1 MSTLTFVGISG
12 SLRRAS
18 RNSGL
23 LRCCAA
29 HLPEGVRMEIAD
41 ISALP
46 FYNEDIE
53 KPQAAKDLIAQ
64 VTAADAL
71 VLACPEYNYSLA
83 PALKNALDWVSREPN
98 LAPLSG
104 KAVCIDG
111 EKINEI
117 VDAQHIPAGYEAVD
131 LGGKYVLPGLIN
143 MHVHLPASGKPK
155 KKASDP
161 KKLVK
166 LITFCALTNRI
177 GVNMCE
183 GYAKTELL
191 SGVMT
196 IRTVG
201 GVADY
206 DTKIRD
212 LAAAGKILAPR
223 VLASNMAVS
232 VPGGHMAGS
241 LAYEAH
247 SAEEAAALVEKIAAE
262 KPDLIK
268 LMITGGVLD
277 AEVVGE
283 PGVLRMQ
290 PELVKAACD
299 KAHSLGMIVGAHV
312 ESPEGVM
319 VALQNGVDSIEHG
332 AQPSDEMIT
341 LFKQRKAFQIS
352 TISPALPYAL
362 FDRSISHA
370 TYEQQENGKIVFDG
384 IVALAKA
391 NLAAGVPVGLGTDV
405 GCPYITHYDMWR
417 ELHYFVKYCGV
428 TPAFALYSA
437 TKLNARLAGIGDLT
451 GSIEADKQADLIV
464 CSGNPLQNLSALR
477 ELDMVVK
484 GGYRIDKPQIKKMD
498 EVERELD
505 KFL

>member
-1 MSTLTFVGISG
+1 MYHNDKKYALTNCVLLDG
-12 SLRRAS
+12 SE
-18 RNSGL
+18 
-23 LRCCAA
+23 
-29 HLPEGVRMEIAD
+29 HME
-41 ISALP
+41 
-46 FYNEDIE
+46 
-53 KPQAAKDLIAQ
+53 PQ
-64 VTAADAL
+64 T
-71 VLACPEYNYSLA
+71 
-83 PALKNALDWVSREPN
+83 
-98 LAPLSG
+98 G
-104 KAVCIDG
+104 KAVCIAG
-111 EKINEI
+111 EKISEI

-166 LITFCALTNRI
+166 LITSCALTNRI
-177 GVNMCE
+177 GVSMCE

-191 SGVMT
+191 SGVTT

-212 LAAAGKILAPR
+212 LAAAGKVLAPR

-299 KAHSLGMIVGAHV
+299 KAHSLGMIVAAHV

-332 AQPSDEMIT
+332 AQPNDEMIA

-451 GSIEADKQADLIV
+451 GSIEEDKQADLIV
-464 CSGNPLQNLSALR
+464 CANDPLRNLSALR

>member
-1 MSTLTFVGISG
+1 MYLNDKQYALTNCVILDG
-12 SLRRAS
+12 SE
-18 RNSGL
+18 
-23 LRCCAA
+23 
-29 HLPEGVRMEIAD
+29 HME
-41 ISALP
+41 
-46 FYNEDIE
+46 
-53 KPQAAKDLIAQ
+53 PQ
-64 VTAADAL
+64 T
-71 VLACPEYNYSLA
+71 
-83 PALKNALDWVSREPN
+83 
-98 LAPLSG
+98 G

-111 EKINEI
+111 GKIAEI
-117 VDAQHIPAGYEAVD
+117 TDAQHVPAGYEAID
-131 LGGKYVLPGLIN
+131 LGGRYVLPGLIN

-166 LITFCALTNRI
+166 LITSCGLMNKI
-177 GVNMCE
+177 GVNLCE
-183 GYAKTELL
+183 GYARTELL
-191 SGVMT
+191 SGVTT

-206 DTKIRD
+206 DTRIRD

-247 SAEEAAALVEKIAAE
+247 TVDEAAAFVEKIALD

-283 PGVLRMQ
+283 PGVLRMS
-290 PELVKAACD
+290 PALVRAACD
-299 KAHSLGMIVGAHV
+299 KAHSLGMLVAAHV
-312 ESPEGVM
+312 ESPEGVI

-332 AQPSDEMIT
+332 AQPTQEMLD
-341 LFKQRKAFQIS
+341 LFKERGAFQIS

-362 FDRSISHA
+362 FERSISHA
-370 TYEQQENGKIVFDG
+370 SYEQQENGKIVFDG
-384 IVALAKA
+384 IIALAKA
-391 NLAAGVPVGLGTDV
+391 NLASGVPVGLGTDV

-417 ELHYFVKYCGV
+417 ELNHFVKYCGV

-437 TKLNARLAGIGDLT
+437 TKLNARLAGIGDVT
-451 GSIEADKQADLIV
+451 GSIEAGKQADLIV
-464 CSGNPLQNLSALR
+464 CASDPLQSLSALR
-477 ELDMVVK
+477 ELDMVIK
-484 GGYRIDKPQIKKMD
+484 GGYRIDKPQIKKMP

>member
-1 MSTLTFVGISG
+1 MYLNDKQYALTNCVILDG
-12 SLRRAS
+12 SE
-18 RNSGL
+18 
-23 LRCCAA
+23 
-29 HLPEGVRMEIAD
+29 HME
-41 ISALP
+41 
-46 FYNEDIE
+46 
-53 KPQAAKDLIAQ
+53 PQ
-64 VTAADAL
+64 T
-71 VLACPEYNYSLA
+71 
-83 PALKNALDWVSREPN
+83 
-98 LAPLSG
+98 G

-111 EKINEI
+111 GKIAEI
-117 VDAQHIPAGYEAVD
+117 TDAQHVPAGYEAID
-131 LGGKYVLPGLIN
+131 LGGRYVLPGLIN

-166 LITFCALTNRI
+166 LITSCGLMNKI
-177 GVNMCE
+177 GVKLCE
-183 GYAKTELL
+183 GYARTELL
-191 SGVMT
+191 SGVTT

-206 DTKIRD
+206 DTRIRD

-247 SAEEAAALVEKIAAE
+247 TAAEAAAFVEKIAGD

-283 PGVLRMQ
+283 PGVLRMS
-290 PELVKAACD
+290 PALVRATCD
-299 KAHSLGMIVGAHV
+299 KAHSLGMLVAAHV
-312 ESPEGVM
+312 ESPEGVI

-332 AQPSDEMIT
+332 AQPTQEMLD
-341 LFKQRKAFQIS
+341 LFKARGAFQIS

-362 FDRSISHA
+362 FERSISHA
-370 TYEQQENGKIVFDG
+370 SYEQQENGKIVFDG
-384 IVALAKA
+384 IIALAKA
-391 NLAAGVPVGLGTDV
+391 NLASGVPVGLGTDV

-417 ELHYFVKYCGV
+417 ELNHFVKYCGV

-437 TKLNARLAGIGDLT
+437 TKLNARLAGIGDVT
-451 GSIEADKQADLIV
+451 GSIEAGKRADLIV
-464 CSGNPLQNLSALR
+464 CTNDPLKSPSALR
-477 ELDMVVK
+477 TLDMVIS
-484 GGYRIDKPQIKKMD
+484 GGYRIDKPQVKKMP

>member
-1 MSTLTFVGISG
+1 MYHNNKRYALTNCVILDG
-12 SLRRAS
+12 SE
-18 RNSGL
+18 
-23 LRCCAA
+23 
-29 HLPEGVRMEIAD
+29 HME
-41 ISALP
+41 
-46 FYNEDIE
+46 
-53 KPQAAKDLIAQ
+53 PQ
-64 VTAADAL
+64 T
-71 VLACPEYNYSLA
+71 
-83 PALKNALDWVSREPN
+83 
-98 LAPLSG
+98 G

-111 EKINEI
+111 EKIAEI
-117 VDAQHIPAGYEAVD
+117 TDAQHIPAGYETVD
-131 LGGKYVLPGLIN
+131 LGGRYVLPGLIN

-166 LITFCALTNRI
+166 LITSCGLMNKI

-191 SGVMT
+191 SGVTT

-206 DTKIRD
+206 DTRIRD
-212 LAAAGKILAPR
+212 LAAASKILAPR

-247 SAEEAAALVEKIAAE
+247 TAAEAAAFVEKIAGD

-277 AEVVGE
+277 AEAVGE
-283 PGVLRMQ
+283 PGVLRM
-290 PELVKAACD
+290 PPALVKAACD
-299 KAHSLGMIVGAHV
+299 KAHSLDMLVAAHV
-312 ESPEGVM
+312 ESPEGVI

-332 AQPSDEMIT
+332 AQPTQEMLD
-341 LFKQRKAFQIS
+341 LFKERGAFQIS

-384 IVALAKA
+384 IIALAKA
-391 NLAAGVPVGLGTDV
+391 NLASGVPVGLGTDV

-417 ELHYFVKYCGV
+417 ELNHFVKYCGV

-437 TKLNARLAGIGDLT
+437 TKLNARLAGIGDVT
-451 GSIEADKQADLIV
+451 GSVEVGKQADLIV
-464 CSGNPLQNLSALR
+464 CTDDPLKSPSALR
-477 ELDMVVK
+477 TLDMVVK
-484 GGYRIDKPQIKKMD
+484 GGYRIDKPQVKKMP

>member
-1 MSTLTFVGISG
+1 MYHNNKRYALTNCVILDG
-12 SLRRAS
+12 SE
-18 RNSGL
+18 
-23 LRCCAA
+23 
-29 HLPEGVRMEIAD
+29 HME
-41 ISALP
+41 
-46 FYNEDIE
+46 
-53 KPQAAKDLIAQ
+53 PQ
-64 VTAADAL
+64 T
-71 VLACPEYNYSLA
+71 
-83 PALKNALDWVSREPN
+83 
-98 LAPLSG
+98 G

-111 EKINEI
+111 EKIAEI
-117 VDAQHIPAGYEAVD
+117 TDAQHIPAGYETVD
-131 LGGKYVLPGLIN
+131 LGGRYVLPGLIN

-166 LITFCALTNRI
+166 LITSCGLMNKI
-177 GVNMCE
+177 VVNMCE

-191 SGVMT
+191 SGVTT

-206 DTKIRD
+206 DTRIRD

-247 SAEEAAALVEKIAAE
+247 TAAEAAAFVEKIAGD

-283 PGVLRMQ
+283 PGVLRM
-290 PELVKAACD
+290 PPALVKAACD
-299 KAHSLGMIVGAHV
+299 KAHSLGMLVAAHV
-312 ESPEGVM
+312 ESPEGVI

-332 AQPSDEMIT
+332 AQPTQEMLD
-341 LFKQRKAFQIS
+341 LFKARGAFQIS

-384 IVALAKA
+384 IIALAKT
-391 NLAAGVPVGLGTDV
+391 NLASGVPVGLGTDV

-417 ELHYFVKYCGV
+417 ELNHFVKYCGV

-437 TKLNARLAGIGDLT
+437 TKLNARLAGIGDVT

-464 CSGNPLQNLSALR
+464 CTDDPLKSPSALR
-477 ELDMVVK
+477 TLDMVVK
-484 GGYRIDKPQIKKMD
+484 GGYRIDKPQVKKMP

-505 KFL
+505 NFL

>member
-1 MSTLTFVGISG
+1 MYHNNKRYALTNCVILDG
-12 SLRRAS
+12 SE
-18 RNSGL
+18 
-23 LRCCAA
+23 
-29 HLPEGVRMEIAD
+29 HME
-41 ISALP
+41 
-46 FYNEDIE
+46 
-53 KPQAAKDLIAQ
+53 PQ
-64 VTAADAL
+64 T
-71 VLACPEYNYSLA
+71 
-83 PALKNALDWVSREPN
+83 
-98 LAPLSG
+98 G

-111 EKINEI
+111 EKIAEI
-117 VDAQHIPAGYEAVD
+117 TDAQHIPAGYETVD
-131 LGGKYVLPGLIN
+131 LGGRYVLPGLIN

-166 LITFCALTNRI
+166 LITSCGLMNQI
-177 GVNMCE
+177 GVNRCE

-191 SGVMT
+191 SGVTT

-206 DTKIRD
+206 DTRIRD

-247 SAEEAAALVEKIAAE
+247 TAAEAAAFVEKIAGD

-283 PGVLRMQ
+283 PGVLRM
-290 PELVKAACD
+290 PPALVRAACD
-299 KAHSLGMIVGAHV
+299 KAHSLGMLVAAHV
-312 ESPEGVM
+312 ESPEGVI

-332 AQPSDEMIT
+332 AQPTQEMLD
-341 LFKQRKAFQIS
+341 LFKERGAFQIS

-384 IVALAKA
+384 IIALAKA
-391 NLAAGVPVGLGTDV
+391 SLASGVPVGLGTDV

-417 ELHYFVKYCGV
+417 ELNHFVKYCGV

-437 TKLNARLAGIGDLT
+437 TKLNARLAGIGDVT
-451 GSIEADKQADLIV
+451 GGVEIGKQADLIV
-464 CSGNPLQNLSALR
+464 CTDDPLKSPSALR
-477 ELDMVVK
+477 TLDMVVK
-484 GGYRIDKPQIKKMD
+484 GGYRIDKPQVKKMP

-505 KFL
+505 NFL

>member
-1 MSTLTFVGISG
+1 MYHNNKQYALTNCVILDG
-12 SLRRAS
+12 SE
-18 RNSGL
+18 
-23 LRCCAA
+23 
-29 HLPEGVRMEIAD
+29 HME
-41 ISALP
+41 
-46 FYNEDIE
+46 
-53 KPQAAKDLIAQ
+53 PQ
-64 VTAADAL
+64 T
-71 VLACPEYNYSLA
+71 
-83 PALKNALDWVSREPN
+83 
-98 LAPLSG
+98 G

-111 EKINEI
+111 DKIREI
-117 VDAQHIPAGYEAVD
+117 VDAQKLPAGYEAVD

-143 MHVHLPASGKPK
+143 MHVHLPASGKPQ

-166 LITFCALTNRI
+166 LITSCALTNKI
-177 GVNMCE
+177 GLNMCE

-191 SGVMT
+191 SGVTT

-212 LAAAGKILAPR
+212 FAAAGKILAPR

-247 SAEEAAALVEKIAAE
+247 TAAEAAAFVEKIAGD

-290 PELVKAACD
+290 PALVKAACD
-299 KAHSLGMIVGAHV
+299 KAHALGMKVAAHV
-312 ESPEGVM
+312 ESPEGVR
-319 VALQNGVDSIEHG
+319 VALENGVDSIEHG
-332 AQPSDEMIT
+332 AQPDAAIT
-341 LFKQRKAFQIS
+341 ALYKEKGAFQVA
-352 TISPALPYAL
+352 TLSPALPYAL
-362 FDRSISHA
+362 FDRSVSHA
-370 TYEQQENGKIVFDG
+370 TYEQQENGKVVFEG
-384 IVALAKA
+384 IIAMAKA
-391 NLAAGVPVGLGTDV
+391 CLADGVPVGLGTDT

-417 ELHYFVKYCGV
+417 ELCYFVKYCGV
-428 TPAFALYSA
+428 TPAFALHSA
-437 TKLNARLAGIGDLT
+437 TLGNAALAGIAGET
-451 GSIEADKQADLIV
+451 GSIQPGKCADMIVCAADPLADLT
-464 CSGNPLQNLSALR
+464 ALR
-477 ELDMVVK
+477 TLDMVIK
-484 GGYRIDKPQIKKMD
+484 SGYRVEHPQVKKMD
-498 EVERELD
+498 NVERELD